1 MPVVSSEPP
10 RYSGYS
16 TLKAQGTEQP
26 GILGALGGEISQ
38 SAMCYNAPLYDT
50 AFTRFV
56 GTMRCPFCQHPDSD
70 VVDTRKLNGGETI
83 RRRRK
88 CVACGKRFTTYERVE
103 SVSLTVVKK
112 DGEREPYDREKL
124 MRGVRTACY
133 RRPVSVRQ
141 LDTLIN
147 DVEAELMSMD
157 EQEVSSKTIGDLVM
171 RQLRE
176 VDDVA
181 YIRFASVYRSFA
193 DIGKLRE
200 AVDELL
206 DQDSEA

>member
-1 MPVVSSEPP
+1 
-10 RYSGYS
+10 
-16 TLKAQGTEQP
+16 
-26 GILGALGGEISQ
+26 
-38 SAMCYNAPLYDT
+38 
-50 AFTRFV
+50 
-56 GTMRCPFCQHPDSD
+56 MRCPLCQHPDTD
-70 VVDTRKLNGGETI
+70 VLDSRKLNEGELI

-88 CVACGKRFTTYERVE
+88 CRSCGRRFTTYERVE

-112 DGEREPYDREKL
+112 DGEREPYDREKI

-133 RRPVSVRQ
+133 RRPISVQ
-141 LDTLIN
+141 QMELLVN
-147 DVEAELMSMD
+147 EVESAIMATD
-157 EQEVSSKTIGDLVM
+157 EQEVRSTTIGDQVM

-176 VDDVA
+176 LDDVA

-206 DQDSEA
+206 ENP

>member
-1 MPVVSSEPP
+1 
-10 RYSGYS
+10 
-16 TLKAQGTEQP
+16 
-26 GILGALGGEISQ
+26 
-38 SAMCYNAPLYDT
+38 
-50 AFTRFV
+50 
-56 GTMRCPFCQHPDSD
+56 MRCPLCQHPDTD
-70 VVDTRKLNGGETI
+70 VLDSRKLNEGELI

-88 CVACGKRFTTYERVE
+88 CRSCGRRFTTYERVE

-112 DGEREPYDREKL
+112 DGEREPYDREKI

-133 RRPVSVRQ
+133 RRPISVQ
-141 LDTLIN
+141 QMELLVN
-147 DVEAELMSMD
+147 DVESAIMSTD
-157 EQEVSSKTIGDLVM
+157 EQEVRSTTIGDQVM

-176 VDDVA
+176 LDDVA

-206 DQDSEA
+206 ENP